1 MQTEAVRFVVHG
13 AGAVG
18 GVIGARL
25 FQAGHDVMLIA
36 RGSHYEAIRTDGLTI
51 ESAEERTTLRI
62 PVVQQPRAITF
73 TNNDIVLLVV
83 KSQDTIKALDDL
95 RDATSISLP
104 IVCVQN
110 AVVNERM
117 ALRRFAN
124 VQATCVM
131 LPAGHLQP
139 GIVQAHSTPI
149 SGILDTGRY
158 PHGID
163 IITEEVVAAFRQS
176 GFVAESRADIMR
188 WKYSK
193 LIMNLANAVEA
204 VCGRTDGADELGQ
217 RVRREGVDCLRAVG
231 IDFASAEEDRERRS
245 SILTVRPIEGSARG
259 GGSTWQSL
267 QRATGSIETDYMNGE
282 IVLIAREHGLA
293 APVNELL
300 QRLANESA
308 ATGRPPGATPAA
320 DVLALL

>member
-25 FQAGHDVMLIA
+25 FQAGHDVILIA

-73 TNNDIVLLVV
+73 TNDDIVLLVV

-95 RDATSISLP
+95 RDATSIPLP

-117 ALRRFAN
+117 ALRRFDN

-139 GIVQAHSTPI
+139 GIVQAYSTPV

-176 GFVAESRADIMR
+176 GFVAEARADIMR

>member
-36 RGSHYEAIRTDGLTI
+36 RGSHYEAIRADGLTI

-62 PVVQQPRAITF
+62 PVVQQPRAIAF
-73 TNNDIVLLVV
+73 TDEDIVLLVV

-104 IVCVQN
+104 VVCVQN
-110 AVVNERM
+110 SVVNEPM

-158 PHGID
+158 PRGID
-163 IITEEVVAAFRQS
+163 IITEEVVAAFRQA
-176 GFVAESRADIMR
+176 GFVAEARADIMR

-217 RVRREGVDCLRAVG
+217 RVRREGVECLRAAG
-231 IDFASAEEDRERRS
+231 IDFASAEEDRERRGS
-245 SILTVRPIEGSARG
+245 FLTVKPISGSTRG

-282 IVLIAREHGLA
+282 IVLIAREHGLE

-308 ATGRPPGATPAA
+308 VTGRPPGSTPAA
-320 DVLALL
+320 DVLARL